1 MVIMTT
7 KDFFTLDDFNLDNKR
22 VILRVDINS
31 PINPLNG
38 NILDDSRLKSH
49 AVTIRDLGKSK
60 LIVLGHQSRP
70 GKEDFTT
77 MERHAERLSYI
88 TGTDIKY
95 VDSLFDSR
103 ALGTINGMKAGDAIL
118 LENTRFFS
126 EEVVM
131 KDAELKKMGKSHL
144 VRKLAL
150 NADYFVID
158 CFGAAH
164 RSQPSITGFSELL
177 PTLAGRVMEG
187 ELRML
192 NRALHEGARPSIGI
206 FGGIKVDDSVDIIG
220 NMLKNGIVDKIL
232 TMGGVA
238 NLFLMAD
245 GVNLGKPNE
254 DFLRKEV
261 EDLDG
266 LVDGARAL
274 LKEYRESIDMPTDFA
289 LNGNGKRTH
298 ATLDV
303 FPSDLMINDIGLDT
317 VVNYVS
323 LIGKA
328 KTILMNGPAGVFEKE
343 EFSLGTSEI
352 FMAVANAHAFKVVG
366 GGHTVAAM
374 EKYGLVNKIDHVSTG
389 GGALSYFLAGKTLPA
404 VEALKS
410 SKLRFEGGDY
420 KKR

>member
-1 MVIMTT
+1 MVLMNT
-7 KDFFTLDDFNLDNKR
+7 KDFFTLDDFDLDNKR

-49 AVTIRDLGKSK
+49 AVTIKNLSRAK
-60 LIVLGHQSRP
+60 LIILGHQSRP

-77 MERHAERLSYI
+77 MEKHAERLSYVA
-88 TGTDIKY
+88 GTDIEY

-103 ALGTINGMKAGDAIL
+103 AMRTINGMKAGDAIL

-131 KDAELKKMGKSHL
+131 KNADLKKMSKSHL
-144 VRKLAL
+144 VRRLAS

-177 PTLAGRVMEG
+177 PTLAGRVMER
-187 ELRML
+187 ELKML
-192 NRALHEGARPSIGI
+192 NRAVHQGTRPSIGI

-220 NMLKNGIVDKIL
+220 NMLEKGIVDKVL
-232 TMGGVA
+232 TTGGTA
-238 NLFLMAD
+238 NLFHMAD
-245 GVNLGKPNE
+245 GMNLGKPSE
-254 DFLRKEV
+254 DVLRKEV

-266 LVDGARAL
+266 LLERAKAL
-274 LKEYRESIDMPTDFA
+274 LNEYRERIEIPTDFA
-289 LNGNGKRTH
+289 LNDNGRRKH
-298 ATLDV
+298 ATLDA
-303 FPSDLMINDIGLDT
+303 FPSDLEINDIGLDT
-317 VVNYVS
+317 IVHYSSIIEN
-323 LIGKA
+323 A
-328 KTILMNGPAGVFEKE
+328 KTILMNGPAGVFEKH

-352 FMAVANAHAFKVVG
+352 FLAVANAHAFKVVG
-366 GGHTVAAM
+366 GGHTTLAM
-374 EKYGLVNKIDHVSTG
+374 EKYSLANKIDLMSTG
-389 GGALSYFLAGKTLPA
+389 GGALTYFLAGKTLPA
-404 VEALKS
+404 VDVLKS
-410 SKLRFEGGDY
+410 SKLRYEGGGY

>member
-1 MVIMTT
+1 MVPMNN
-7 KDFFTLDDFNLDNKR
+7 KDFFTLDDFNLDSKR

-31 PINPLNG
+31 PINPING

-49 AVTIRDLGKSK
+49 AVTIKDLGKAK
-60 LIVLGHQSRP
+60 LIILGHQSRP

-77 MERHAERLSYI
+77 MEKHAERLSYI
-88 TGTDIKY
+88 TGTDIEY

-103 ALGTINGMKAGDAIL
+103 AIRTINGMKAGNAIL

-131 KDAELKKMGKSHL
+131 KNEDLKKMSKSHL
-144 VRKLAL
+144 VRRLAS

-177 PTLAGRVMEG
+177 PTLAGRVMER

-192 NRALHEGARPSIGI
+192 NRAMHEGARPSIGI

-220 NMLKNGIVDKIL
+220 NMLRNGTVDRVL
-232 TMGGVA
+232 TTGGTA

-245 GVNLGKPNE
+245 GVDPGKPSE
-254 DFLRKEV
+254 DLLRKEV

-266 LVDGARAL
+266 LLERAKAL
-274 LKEYRESIDMPTDFA
+274 LNEYREKIEIPTDFA
-289 LNGNGKRTH
+289 LNDDGRRKH
-298 ATLDV
+298 ATLDA
-303 FPSDLMINDIGLDT
+303 FPSDLEINDIGLDT
-317 VVNYVS
+317 IVHYS
-323 LIGKA
+323 SIIGDA
-328 KTILMNGPAGVFEKE
+328 KTILMNGPAGVFEKH

-352 FMAVANAHAFKVVG
+352 FLAVANAHAFKVVG
-366 GGHTVAAM
+366 GGHTTLAM
-374 EKYGLVNKIDHVSTG
+374 EKYELANKINLMSTG
-389 GGALSYFLAGKTLPA
+389 GGALTHFLAGKPLPA
-404 VEALKS
+404 VEVLKS
-410 SKLRFEGGDY
+410 SKQRFEGGGY

>member
-1 MVIMTT
+1 MVLMNT
-7 KDFFTLDDFNLDNKR
+7 KDFFTLDDFDLDNKR

-49 AVTIRDLGKSK
+49 AVTIKNLSRAK
-60 LIVLGHQSRP
+60 LIILGHQSRP

-77 MERHAERLSYI
+77 MEKHAERLSYVA
-88 TGTDIKY
+88 GTDIEY

-103 ALGTINGMKAGDAIL
+103 AMRTINGMKAGDAIL

-131 KDAELKKMGKSHL
+131 KNADLKKMSKSHL
-144 VRKLAL
+144 VRRLAS

-177 PTLAGRVMEG
+177 PTLAGRVMER

-192 NRALHEGARPSIGI
+192 NRAVHQGTRPSIGI

-220 NMLKNGIVDKIL
+220 NMLEKGIVDKVL
-232 TMGGVA
+232 TTGGTA
-238 NLFLMAD
+238 NLFHMAD
-245 GVNLGKPNE
+245 GMNLGKPSE
-254 DFLRKEV
+254 DVLRKEV

-266 LVDGARAL
+266 LLERAKAL
-274 LKEYRESIDMPTDFA
+274 LNEYRERIEIPTDFA
-289 LNGNGKRTH
+289 LNDNGRRKH
-298 ATLDV
+298 ATLDA
-303 FPSDLMINDIGLDT
+303 FPSDLEINDIGLDT
-317 VVNYVS
+317 IVHYSSIIEN
-323 LIGKA
+323 A
-328 KTILMNGPAGVFEKE
+328 KTILMNGPAGVFEKH

-352 FMAVANAHAFKVVG
+352 FLAVANAHAFKVVG
-366 GGHTVAAM
+366 GGHTTLAM
-374 EKYGLVNKIDHVSTG
+374 EKYSLANKIDLMSTG
-389 GGALSYFLAGKTLPA
+389 GGALTYFLAGKTLPA
-404 VEALKS
+404 VDVLKS
-410 SKLRFEGGDY
+410 SKLRYEGGGY